1 MFKNILNKL
10 FSTNKTDKIPV
21 IVEETESSI
30 EIEKITEDDLNN
42 INEISNSTEEK
53 ILENEEI
60 VEEEVVFNKNE
71 GTIENVIK
79 VIEQNNYNEIK
90 KTVEKDSANKLETQ
104 SLVEDLEEMLTGDAD
119 SIEIPKSKTET
130 ETFKNILSEHM
141 DKEDNRYETKK
152 IKDDIKKSIEE
163 NLGRN
168 PEAFCV
174 ISLDGSELKVFLTE
188 KGYTQKITDY
198 LGLNQ
203 SKHHNECLEKG
214 EPIGKTMSNPYSS
227 MINFS
232 ADYKNTREWTVKDE
246 NLIKRGINKVL
257 IKPIYKLETEQY
269 IETGIETLAEEKI
282 EDYILPD
289 KEYLYASL
297 FAYGATRGDIA
308 RHCNVAYDTVKK
320 ALQNVFKKYG
330 KLDEKT
336 FKKFFL
342 ETNKETPKYKESV
355 ELYNFWLITSNQ
367 KYNPNEF
374 IYLKDK
380 RSNKM
385 MGKAI
390 YLGNGTKSNNDIQV
404 FKGTYMNAEID
415 VSKKWLDCPWIAR
428 ERDSIISTKIVEKDE
443 TNRYVFLEDYVFSSP
458 NLCTCVLLGYI
469 TTNAWQD
476 WENVHGKKL
485 KSLVDT
491 FEVEEYE
498 NTSAEE
504 TIIEEFETTEVND
517 KDDLEID
524 DLKNYFETKKK
535 KELIRKYNFTM
546 INRFFEEVFET
557 IVVSKITEENKE
569 RFLLCFEQMLSIL
582 TEKQKNILIDKYG
595 LCDGIKKTYVEVARK
610 FDFTVGGI
618 KNSSVASIQK
628 IKNSDE
634 LEEMKQYFE
643 LGKSV
648 KENEEKLKADIDFI
662 MSLME

>member
-10 FSTNKTDKIPV
+10 FSTNKTNKIPV

-79 VIEQNNYNEIK
+79 VIEQNNYNKIK

-104 SLVEDLEEMLTGDAD
+104 SLVEDLEEMLTGDVD

-130 ETFKNILSEHM
+130 ETFKNILSERM

-174 ISLDGSELKVFLTE
+174 ISLDGSELKVFLSE
-188 KGYTQKITDY
+188 KGYIQKITDY

-203 SKHHNECLEKG
+203 SKYHNECLGKG

-227 MINFS
+227 MTNFS
-232 ADYKNTREWTVKDE
+232 ADYKNTREWIVKDE
-246 NLIKRGINKVL
+246 SLIKRGINKVL

-269 IETGIETLAEEKI
+269 IKTGIETLTEEKI
-282 EDYILPD
+282 EDHMLPD

-336 FKKFFL
+336 FKKVFL
-342 ETNKETPKYKESV
+342 ETNTETHKYKENV
-355 ELYNFWLITSNQ
+355 ELYNFWLRTSNQ
-367 KYNPNEF
+367 EYNHNEF

-415 VSKKWLDCPWIAR
+415 VSKKWLDCPWIAQ
-428 ERDSIISTKIVEKDE
+428 ERDSIISTKIVEKNE
-443 TNRYVFLEDYVFSSP
+443 TNRYVFLDDYVFSSP

-491 FEVEEYE
+491 FEAEEYE
-498 NTSAEE
+498 NISAEE
-504 TIIEEFETTEVND
+504 TIIEEFKTTEVND

-524 DLKNYFETKKK
+524 DLRNYFETKKK

-569 RFLLCFEQMLSIL
+569 RFLLCFEQMLNIL

-595 LCDGIKKTYVEVARK
+595 LCDGIKKTYIEVARK

-618 KNSSVASIQK
+618 KNSSVASIRK

>member
-289 KEYLYASL
+289 
-297 FAYGATRGDIA
+297 
-308 RHCNVAYDTVKK
+308 
-320 ALQNVFKKYG
+320 
-330 KLDEKT
+330 
-336 FKKFFL
+336 
-342 ETNKETPKYKESV
+342 
-355 ELYNFWLITSNQ
+355 
-367 KYNPNEF
+367 
-374 IYLKDK
+374 
-380 RSNKM
+380 
-385 MGKAI
+385 
-390 YLGNGTKSNNDIQV
+390 
-404 FKGTYMNAEID
+404 
-415 VSKKWLDCPWIAR
+415 
-428 ERDSIISTKIVEKDE
+428 
-443 TNRYVFLEDYVFSSP
+443 
-458 NLCTCVLLGYI
+458 
-469 TTNAWQD
+469 
-476 WENVHGKKL
+476 
-485 KSLVDT
+485 
-491 FEVEEYE
+491 
-498 NTSAEE
+498 
-504 TIIEEFETTEVND
+504 
-517 KDDLEID
+517 
-524 DLKNYFETKKK
+524 
-535 KELIRKYNFTM
+535 
-546 INRFFEEVFET
+546 
-557 IVVSKITEENKE
+557 
-569 RFLLCFEQMLSIL
+569 
-582 TEKQKNILIDKYG
+582 
-595 LCDGIKKTYVEVARK
+595 
-610 FDFTVGGI
+610 
-618 KNSSVASIQK
+618 
-628 IKNSDE
+628 
-634 LEEMKQYFE
+634 
-643 LGKSV
+643 
-648 KENEEKLKADIDFI
+648 
-662 MSLME
+662 